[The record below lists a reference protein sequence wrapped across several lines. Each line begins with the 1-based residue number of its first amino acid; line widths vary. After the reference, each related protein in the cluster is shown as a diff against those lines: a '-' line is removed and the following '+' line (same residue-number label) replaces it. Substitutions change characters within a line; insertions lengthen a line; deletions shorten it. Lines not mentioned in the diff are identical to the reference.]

1 MDIQK
6 FSLPVSY
13 EAEQSVL
20 GAVLMKPDCFGEIL
34 GKLKAEDFYI
44 EEHRDIYLTMYSLY
58 AQNKNI
64 DHVTVTEGLVNSGT
78 MDAERAKQALLR
90 IVTAVPSAANAG
102 DYAEIVKDRAVRR
115 TLINLCREVEESA
128 ASEADSAEHL
138 LEIAE
143 KKLYDL

>member
-90 IVTAVPSAANAG
+90 IVTAVPSAA
-102 DYAEIVKDRAVRR
+102 
-115 TLINLCREVEESA
+115 
-128 ASEADSAEHL
+128 
-138 LEIAE
+138 
-143 KKLYDL
+143 